1 MKKRILSALLALA
14 MVSTCLVGCGGNKS
28 SESKSSGKVTKITI
42 AVPDPEASYILFIR
56 LRQNLQIVRK
66 NILII
71 HWSLPFRETDH
82 YMEEIQQLV
91 LNSFRQVLYRC

>member
-28 SESKSSGKVTKITI
+28 SESKSSGKITKITI
-42 AVPDPEASYILFIR
+42 AVPDPEASYIYQAATEFADRAKKYSNNTLEFTVSG
-56 LRQNLQIVRK
+56 NG
-66 NILII
+66 
-71 HWSLPFRETDH
+71 SL
-82 YMEEIQQLV
+82 YGGEIQQLV

>member
-42 AVPDPEASYILFIR
+42 AVPDPEASYIYQAATEFA
-56 LRQNLQIVRK
+56 VRK

>member
-1 MKKRILSALLALA
+1 

-42 AVPDPEASYILFIR
+42 AVPDPEASYIYQAATEFADR
-56 LRQNLQIVRK
+56 AK

>member
-42 AVPDPEASYILFIR
+42 AVPDPEASYIYQAATEFADRAKKYSNNTLEFT
-56 LRQNLQIVRK
+56 V
-66 NILII
+66 
-71 HWSLPFRETDH
+71 SETDH

>member
-42 AVPDPEASYILFIR
+42 AVPDPEASC
-56 LRQNLQIVRK
+56 QG
-66 NILII
+66 
-71 HWSLPFRETDH
+71 
-82 YMEEIQQLV
+82 
-91 LNSFRQVLYRC
+91 

>member
-42 AVPDPEASYILFIR
+42 AVALIAIALCIFI
-56 LRQNLQIVRK
+56 IFPGIITTPVK
-66 NILII
+66 LIFG
-71 HWSLPFRETDH
+71 S
-82 YMEEIQQLV
+82 
-91 LNSFRQVLYRC
+91 

>member
-42 AVPDPEASYILFIR
+42 AVPDPEASIVIR

-71 HWSLPFRETDH
+71 HWSLPFQETDP